1 MSNPFRMVQIGAGNF
16 CRANH
21 APTLQRLAAGPEPPI
36 SLEAVC
42 DLDIER
48 AEAFCRDFG
57 YARAYT
63 DLDAMIREVE
73 PDLIYCFTQ
82 PVVTASVMA
91 RLLPYGLPTFTEKP
105 PGVTVAEAEKLA
117 QLADQHGNISY
128 VAFNRRRA
136 PGIERLKRWAEEHG
150 PVRYV
155 RAEMLRSK
163 RHETGFAIGTGIH
176 PLDCLRYLCGDV
188 AEVETLAKP
197 YSAGRP
203 HDFIVRLHCVSGLRA
218 DLAIL
223 VDCGCHRERYALS
236 VPDGLMEATLGSG
249 SSADYTR
256 PGEVAYRGNA
266 VAFDDPA
273 EEDRLVAG
281 GFMGEHLAFLDAVR
295 TGAQPDCRLQD
306 ALESVRLSVAVQ
318 EGYSGPM
325 ADFLPTA
332 PDPYAL

>member
-1 MSNPFRMVQIGAGNF
+1 MTGPLRMVQIGAGNF

-21 APTLQRLAAGPEPPI
+21 APTLQRLAESPEPSI

-42 DLDIER
+42 DLDPER

-105 PGVTVAEAEKLA
+105 PGVTVAEAEQLA
-117 QLADQHGNISY
+117 QLADEHGNISY

-136 PGIERLKRWAEEHG
+136 PGIERLKRWGQEHG

-176 PLDCLRYLCGDV
+176 PLDCLRYLCGEV
-188 AEVETLAKP
+188 MEVETLMKP
-197 YSAGRP
+197 YSAVRP
-203 HDFIVRLHCVSGLRA
+203 HDFIVRLHCEGGLTA
-218 DLAIL
+218 DLAIV
-223 VDCGCHRERYALS
+223 VDCGIQRERYAAF
-236 VPDGLMEATLGSG
+236 VEGGLMEATLGAHY
-249 SSADYTR
+249 SADYTR
-256 PGEVAYRGNA
+256 PGEAAYQGNA
-266 VAFDDPA
+266 VVFDNAA
-273 EEDRLVAG
+273 EEDRLIAG

-318 EGYSGPM
+318 EGYCGPM
-325 ADFLPTA
+325 ADFFPTA